1 MMDAHRRIA
10 VTGAT
15 GRVGRHVAELL
26 WAQGH
31 EVVPIAR
38 SAGVDVITGEGLDEA
53 LAGVDTIVDTATGP
67 SPDQQQATAFFTTS
81 ARNVLE
87 AGGRAGVGRLV
98 LVSIIG
104 VDRFHGGYMAAKLAQ
119 EQALLAGPIPT
130 RILRAAQFHE
140 FVGQFLE
147 WGRQGDVV
155 YVPRMQSQLV
165 SARAAAQGLVALATA
180 PDEAWTAPHA
190 DAPILELAGPQ
201 AEQVADVAALL
212 VSRQGNGLR
221 VQEVYDESDPDAP
234 VYAGGGA
241 LPSAGATLAGPT
253 FAEWL
258 AQAA

>member
-1 MMDAHRRIA
+1 MDAKRRIA

-38 SAGVDVITGEGLDEA
+38 SAGVDVITGEGLDAA
-53 LAGVDTIVDTATGP
+53 LAGVDTVVDTATGP
-67 SPDQQQATAFFTTS
+67 SPDQQSATAFFETS
-81 ARNVLE
+81 AANLLD
-87 AGGRAGVGRLV
+87 AGERAGVRRLV

-104 VDRFHGGYMAAKLAQ
+104 IDRFQGGYMAAKLAQ
-119 EQALLAGPIPT
+119 ERALLAGPIPT

-155 YVPRMQSQLV
+155 YVPRMQTQLV
-165 SARAAAQGLVALATA
+165 AARAAAEGLVELATA
-180 PDEAWTAPHA
+180 PDEAFAGPSA
-190 DAPILELAGPQ
+190 QAPILELAGPRT
-201 AEQVADVAALL
+201 EQVADVAALL
-212 VSRQGNGLR
+212 VSRRGNGLR

-241 LPSAGATLAGPT
+241 LPGPGATLAGPT
-253 FAEWL
+253 FEEWL
-258 AQAA
+258 DQSA